1 MFVVPAAFYKP
12 HREHFDILVKSAAIM
27 NVTPIIAVNQCG
39 MLINNSQR
47 GFVGGSVILDAKGA
61 RRSVNHVEDVNDIDY
76 KYQDNKEKDEKG
88 EYKIDENG
96 LENNFAEK
104 DDENMEG
111 YILGEI
117 DKNFTRISREANP
130 EYTNRRIDLYKEWL

>member
-1 MFVVPAAFYKP
+1 M
-12 HREHFDILVKSAAIM
+12 
-27 NVTPIIAVNQCG
+27 
-39 MLINNSQR
+39 
-47 GFVGGSVILDAKGA
+47 
-61 RRSVNHVEDVNDIDY
+61 EDVNDIDY